1 MSTVVLFSVYM
12 WIALFSAETT
22 SSTFDLCGI
31 NEITG
36 ENFTLSLNFS
46 TENANKTGNECSRT
60 IILKSKRIKLF
71 VEEAKFASG
80 VVFEIQDGPFMN
92 QGMKLWP
99 KPGGDIRSTF
109 LSSSNAIFI
118 RFKDVSGG
126 GNGASSFQGRISS
139 VPYQDKCHCRGVKN
153 GKMECSESEAE
164 RRCEVKCN
172 DSYMEL
178 SMNQDMICNLAR
190 EEWDIDVNRVPLSC
204 QKIQPPLNIKATVNI
219 NYTNNTCE
227 QLDVG
232 KIANVFQAF
241 LLKNNTIGSKGMCF
255 RAGGEDK
262 IQCNHT
268 RLRVNCTTMNT
279 SSSTQVTIID
289 QILEP
294 ATLIEASKKFQDLF
308 AAYNNLNF
316 KELLASKE
324 LAPGSGN
331 ISTMIIANDSL
342 VSMVSPW
349 CGVDNDFIRLA
360 ANQSFFVCST
370 CPTNHFYNIT
380 AHVCEKCPPGTFA
393 SSRARSCSQQNS
405 TLLIPLKFS
414 CDNKC
419 MKGKHV
425 DGKSWMCE
433 WCPMDTY
440 QNSSTKVNPDCTPC
454 PGEKKTRFPGAQDV
468 TECRDPCPN
477 GTYLNISSGTCFK
490 CPVGSYMDV
499 HSHVFER
506 CKSCGRK
513 KITQATGSKTI
524 SDCYECMKGSFY
536 NSSSKSCS
544 LCPEGKY
551 QDEVNQDTCKDC
563 DRGKTTLDHGTNTS
577 SDCVVV
583 CGLGQYLND
592 SDKACLDCPFNTYM
606 DNAKHRSKECKAC
619 GPNQITNATGT
630 SNISQCF
637 SCRKGTFLNK
647 TVSQCQRCPKGT
659 FQDQPGRDTCKDCD
673 RGKTTLDY
681 GTNTSSDCVVVC
693 GLGQYLNDSDEAC
706 LDCPFNTYMDNAKH
720 RSKECKACGPNQI
733 TYATGTSNISQCFS
747 CRKGTF
753 LNKTVSQC
761 QRCPKGTFQD
771 QPSRDTCKDCDRG
784 KTTLDYG
791 TNTSSDCVVVC
802 GLGQYLND
810 SDEACLDCP
819 FNTYMDSAK
828 HRSKECK
835 ACGPNQITNAT
846 GTSNISQC
854 FSCRKGTFLNKTVS
868 QCQRCPKGTFQDQP
882 GQDKCTQCPD
892 TMSTDNSGQWNKS
905 ACVAICGK
913 GEFYDSSDNRCKP
926 CSYGTYQE
934 SENHQSTSCK
944 VCPRQGAV
952 DFKQCAKFE
961 LVKMSLRFTSLSW
974 TDELENTSNAFYQ
987 KKKISIEKAIRF
999 ELRKDPSFQSVI
1011 VTGMMRGSIIADFDL
1026 FFNEKVGYFPAE
1038 ALQTAALGGR
1048 VGNLSV
1054 APDSLKILHQDCAQP
1069 LGMENRKVTNDQ
1081 ITALNYLKN
1090 YEPYEG
1096 RLNING
1102 GRGWKAEYTR
1112 AMKEYLQIDFKIKV
1126 NITGVATQGQSTSNL
1141 FVKQYKLNTSEDGNK
1156 WIEYT
1161 ENGTSQVRTID

>member
-12 WIALFSAETT
+12 WIALFYAETT

-36 ENFTLSLNFS
+36 ENFTLSLDFS
-46 TENANKTGNECSRT
+46 TENANKTGNECSRA

-99 KPGGDIRSTF
+99 KPGGDIPSTF

-190 EEWDIDVNRVPLSC
+190 EEWDIDVNHVPLSC

-219 NYTNNTCE
+219 NYTNFTCE

-241 LLKNNTIGSKGMCF
+241 LLKNNIIGSKGMCF

-262 IQCNHT
+262 IQCNRT
-268 RLRVNCTTMNT
+268 RLQVNCTTMNT
-279 SSSTQVTIID
+279 SSSTKVTIID

-294 ATLIEASKKFQDLF
+294 ATLVEASKKFQDLF

-324 LAPGSGN
+324 LAPGGGN
-331 ISTMIIANDSL
+331 ISTMIIANDSF

-454 PGEKKTRFPGAQDV
+454 PGGKKTRFPGAQDV

-551 QDEVNQDTCKDC
+551 QDEVNQDNCKDC
-563 DRGKTTLDHGTNTS
+563 DRRKTTLDH
-577 SDCVVV
+577 
-583 CGLGQYLND
+583 
-592 SDKACLDCPFNTYM
+592 
-606 DNAKHRSKECKAC
+606 
-619 GPNQITNATGT
+619 
-630 SNISQCF
+630 
-637 SCRKGTFLNK
+637 
-647 TVSQCQRCPKGT
+647 
-659 FQDQPGRDTCKDCD
+659 
-673 RGKTTLDY
+673 

-720 RSKECKACGPNQI
+720 RSKECKACGPN
-733 TYATGTSNISQCFS
+733 
-747 CRKGTF
+747 
-753 LNKTVSQC
+753 
-761 QRCPKGTFQD
+761 
-771 QPSRDTCKDCDRG
+771 
-784 KTTLDYG
+784 
-791 TNTSSDCVVVC
+791 
-802 GLGQYLND
+802 
-810 SDEACLDCP
+810 E
-819 FNTYMDSAK
+819 
-828 HRSKECK
+828 
-835 ACGPNQITNAT
+835 ITNAT

-854 FSCRKGTFLNKTVS
+854 FGCRKGTFLNKTVS

-987 KKKISIEKAIRF
+987 KKKMSIEKAIRF

-1038 ALQTAALGGR
+1038 ALQTAALDGR

-1069 LGMENRKVTNDQ
+1069 LGMENRKIENDQ

-1102 GRGWKAEYTR
+1102 GRGWQAKYTR
-1112 AMKEYLQIDFKIKV
+1112 EMKEYLQINFKREV

-1141 FVKQYKLNTSEDGNK
+1141 FVKQYKLSTSDDGKK
-1156 WIEYT
+1156 WIKYT
-1161 ENGTSQVRTID
+1161 ENGTSQVRTIAFRQIDGSIAI

>member
-46 TENANKTGNECSRT
+46 TENANKTGNECSRA
-60 IILKSKRIKLF
+60 IILKSKRIKFF

-99 KPGGDIRSTF
+99 KPRGDNASTF

-190 EEWDIDVNRVPLSC
+190 EEWDIDVNHVPLSC

-219 NYTNNTCE
+219 NYTNSTCE

-262 IQCNHT
+262 IQCNRT
-268 RLRVNCTTMNT
+268 RLQVNCTTMNT

-294 ATLIEASKKFQDLF
+294 TTLIEASKNFQDLF

-331 ISTMIIANDSL
+331 ISTMIIANDSF

-454 PGEKKTRFPGAQDV
+454 PGEKKTRFPGAQDI

-592 SDKACLDCPFNTYM
+592 SD
-606 DNAKHRSKECKAC
+606 
-619 GPNQITNATGT
+619 
-630 SNISQCF
+630 
-637 SCRKGTFLNK
+637 
-647 TVSQCQRCPKGT
+647 
-659 FQDQPGRDTCKDCD
+659 
-673 RGKTTLDY
+673 
-681 GTNTSSDCVVVC
+681 
-693 GLGQYLNDSDEAC
+693 
-706 LDCPFNTYMDNAKH
+706 
-720 RSKECKACGPNQI
+720 
-733 TYATGTSNISQCFS
+733 
-747 CRKGTF
+747 
-753 LNKTVSQC
+753 
-761 QRCPKGTFQD
+761 
-771 QPSRDTCKDCDRG
+771 
-784 KTTLDYG
+784 
-791 TNTSSDCVVVC
+791 
-802 GLGQYLND
+802 
-810 SDEACLDCP
+810 EACLDCP

-835 ACGPNQITNAT
+835 ACGPNEITNAT

-854 FSCRKGTFLNKTVS
+854 FGCRKGTFLNKTVS

-892 TMSTDNSGQWNKS
+892 TMSTDNSGQWSKS

-987 KKKISIEKAIRF
+987 KKKMSIEKAIRF

-1038 ALQTAALGGR
+1038 ALQTAALDGR

-1069 LGMENRKVTNDQ
+1069 LGMENRKVKNDQ
-1081 ITALNYLKN
+1081 ITASNYLKN

-1102 GRGWKAEYTR
+1102 GRGWQAEYTR
-1112 AMKEYLQIDFKIKV
+1112 KKKEYLQIDFKREV

-1141 FVKQYKLNTSEDGNK
+1141 FVKQYKLSTSDDGKK
-1156 WIEYT
+1156 WIKYT
-1161 ENGTSQVRTID
+1161 ENGTSQMLNGNQDSKTVVRNNLATTITTRYIRFLPQTWNERIFMRVEVYGCLPNALKRYSTLTDVAAVKTTEDGWPWGAYLGIVFAALLVIGIVVSVFFWKKKSKEKQYRSEVGETLVGMDKVGAEYKVVQKDAAESVTDDEENLV

>member
-31 NEITG
+31 NEIRG
-36 ENFTLSLNFS
+36 ENFSLSLKFS
-46 TENANKTGNECSRT
+46 TENANKTGNECSRA

-99 KPGGDIRSTF
+99 KLGGDMPSTF
-109 LSSSNAIFI
+109 LSLSNAIFI

-139 VPYQDKCHCRGVKN
+139 VPYQDKCHCQGVEN

-178 SMNQDMICNLAR
+178 SMKQDMICNLTR
-190 EEWDIDVNRVPLSC
+190 EEWDIDINLVPLSC
-204 QKIQPPLNIKATVNI
+204 QKIQPPLNIKANVNI
-219 NYTNNTCE
+219 NYINFTCQ
-227 QLDVG
+227 QLHFK
-232 KIANVFQAF
+232 KIANVFEEF

-262 IQCNHT
+262 IRCNRT
-268 RLRVNCTTMNT
+268 RLQVNCTTMNT
-279 SSSTQVTIID
+279 SSSTQVIIID
-289 QILEP
+289 RILEP
-294 ATLIEASKKFQDLF
+294 ATLIDASKKFQDLF
-308 AAYNNLNF
+308 VAYNNLNF

-324 LAPGSGN
+324 LVPGSGN
-331 ISTMIIANDSL
+331 TSTTIIANDSF

-360 ANQSFFVCST
+360 GNQSSFVCST

-393 SSRARSCSQQNS
+393 SSRARSCSRKNS

-433 WCPMDTY
+433 WCPLNTY

-454 PGEKKTRFPGAQDV
+454 PGDKKTLFPGAQNV
-468 TECRDPCPN
+468 TECLEPCPN

-499 HSHVFER
+499 DSHVFVR

-544 LCPEGKY
+544 LCPKGKY

-563 DRGKTTLDHGTNTS
+563 DRGKTTLD
-577 SDCVVV
+577 
-583 CGLGQYLND
+583 
-592 SDKACLDCPFNTYM
+592 
-606 DNAKHRSKECKAC
+606 
-619 GPNQITNATGT
+619 
-630 SNISQCF
+630 
-637 SCRKGTFLNK
+637 
-647 TVSQCQRCPKGT
+647 
-659 FQDQPGRDTCKDCD
+659 
-673 RGKTTLDY
+673 Y
-681 GTNTSSDCVVVC
+681 GTNTTSDCVVVC

-706 LDCPFNTYMDNAKH
+706 LDCPFNTYQDNAKH
-720 RSKECKACGPNQI
+720 RSKECKACGPN
-733 TYATGTSNISQCFS
+733 
-747 CRKGTF
+747 
-753 LNKTVSQC
+753 
-761 QRCPKGTFQD
+761 
-771 QPSRDTCKDCDRG
+771 
-784 KTTLDYG
+784 
-791 TNTSSDCVVVC
+791 
-802 GLGQYLND
+802 
-810 SDEACLDCP
+810 E
-819 FNTYMDSAK
+819 
-828 HRSKECK
+828 
-835 ACGPNQITNAT
+835 ITNAT

-854 FSCRKGTFLNKTVS
+854 FGCRKGTFFNKTVS
-868 QCQRCPKGTFQDQP
+868 QCERCPKGTFQDQP
-882 GQDKCTQCPD
+882 GQDKCTQCPGSI
-892 TMSTDNSGQWNKS
+892 STYNSGQWNKS
-905 ACVAICGK
+905 ACVANQSCGK
-913 GEFYDSSDNRCKP
+913 GEFYDSGDNRCKP
-926 CSYGTYQE
+926 CRYGTYQE
-934 SENHQSTSCK
+934 SENHQSTSCP
-944 VCPRQGAV
+944 VCPSQKTSVMQGAV
-952 DFKQCAKFE
+952 DFKQCTNFE
-961 LVKMSLRFTSLSW
+961 LIKMSLRFTSLSW

-987 KKKISIEKAIRF
+987 EKKMLIEKAIRF
-999 ELRKDPSFQSVI
+999 ELSKDPSFQSVI
-1011 VTGMMRGSIIADFDL
+1011 VTGMMKGSIIADFDL

-1038 ALQTAALGGR
+1038 ALQSAALSGK

-1069 LGMENRKVTNDQ
+1069 LGMENGNVRKDQ
-1081 ITALNYLKN
+1081 ITASNYIKN

-1102 GRGWKAEYTR
+1102 GRGWQAEYTR
-1112 AMKEYLQIDFKIKV
+1112 AKEYLQIYFKREV
-1126 NITGVATQGQSTSNL
+1126 NITGVATQGQSTSNW
-1141 FVKQYKLNTSEDGNK
+1141 FVKQYKLSTSDDGNN

-1161 ENGTSQVRTID
+1161 ENGTLQVKKITFRQIDGSIAI

>member
-12 WIALFSAETT
+12 WMALFSAETT

-46 TENANKTGNECSRT
+46 TENANKTGNECSRA

-118 RFKDVSGG
+118 RFKDVSAG
-126 GNGASSFQGRISS
+126 GNGSSTFQGRISS

-178 SMNQDMICNLAR
+178 SMNQDMICNLVR
-190 EEWDIDVNRVPLSC
+190 EEWDIDVNRVSLSC

-219 NYTNNTCE
+219 NYTNFTCK

-268 RLRVNCTTMNT
+268 RLQVNCTTMNT

-454 PGEKKTRFPGAQDV
+454 PGEKKTRFPGTQDV
-468 TECRDPCPN
+468 TECREPCPN
-477 GTYLNISSGTCFK
+477 GTYLNISSGNCLK

-563 DRGKTTLDHGTNTS
+563 DH
-577 SDCVVV
+577 
-583 CGLGQYLND
+583 
-592 SDKACLDCPFNTYM
+592 
-606 DNAKHRSKECKAC
+606 
-619 GPNQITNATGT
+619 
-630 SNISQCF
+630 
-637 SCRKGTFLNK
+637 
-647 TVSQCQRCPKGT
+647 
-659 FQDQPGRDTCKDCD
+659 
-673 RGKTTLDY
+673 GKTTLDY

-771 QPSRDTCKDCDRG
+771 QPGRDTCKDCDRG

-791 TNTSSDCVVVC
+791 TNASSDCVVVC
-802 GLGQYLND
+802 GLGQYLDD

-835 ACGPNQITNAT
+835 ACGPNEITNAT

-854 FSCRKGTFLNKTVS
+854 
-868 QCQRCPKGTFQDQP
+868 
-882 GQDKCTQCPD
+882 
-892 TMSTDNSGQWNKS
+892 
-905 ACVAICGK
+905 
-913 GEFYDSSDNRCKP
+913 
-926 CSYGTYQE
+926 
-934 SENHQSTSCK
+934 

-987 KKKISIEKAIRF
+987 KKKMSIEKAIRF

-1026 FFNEKVGYFPAE
+1026 CFNEKVGYFPAE

-1069 LGMENRKVTNDQ
+1069 LGMENRKVKNDQ
-1081 ITALNYLKN
+1081 ITALNYLKK

-1102 GRGWKAEYTR
+1102 GRGWQAKYTR
-1112 AMKEYLQIDFKIKV
+1112 AMKEYLQIDFKREV

-1141 FVKQYKLNTSEDGNK
+1141 FVKQYKLSTSDDGKK
-1156 WIEYT
+1156 WIKYT
-1161 ENGTSQVRTID
+1161 ENGTSQVRTIAFRQIDGSIAI